1 MIWLR
6 ACREQK
12 EKNELDLEEVKLKT
26 TFEIEKQRRLML
38 ADIRYLCML
47 NLGITNEAE
56 ARKLWYSLPSMA
68 DEKDKKKI
76 VGRSRK
82 IPGKK

>member
-6 ACREQK
+6 AYREQK
-12 EKNELDLEEVKLKT
+12 EKNELELEEVKLKT
-26 TFEIEKQRRLML
+26 TFELEKQHRMML

-47 NLGITNEAE
+47 NIGISNESDAL
-56 ARKLWYSLPSMA
+56 RIWYSLPSLA
-68 DEKDKKKI
+68 DEKNKKKI

-82 IPGKK
+82 IPKE